1 METCASAESIPVID
15 LAALRGTIVD
25 ECDRGH
31 IVAQVADACKN
42 WGTFQLIN
50 HGVSQEVIEATR
62 AQGSAVFAL
71 PLEVRVNATRPP
83 GSLSGYG
90 NGAVIA
96 EAFNTAISSEA
107 ITFGYPHSDADA
119 IATKLWPQ
127 ASPEYFR

>member
-1 METCASAESIPVID
+1 METCTGAESIPVID
-15 LAALRGTIVD
+15 MAALRRTIVD
-25 ECDRGH
+25 ECDWGH

-42 WGTFQLIN
+42 WGIFQVIN

-71 PLEVRVNATRPP
+71 PLEVRESTKRPR
-83 GSLSGYG
+83 GRLSGYG
-90 NGAVIA
+90 NGKIVA
-96 EAFNTAISSEA
+96 EAFNTAISVEA

-127 ASPEYFR
+127 RSPEYFG